1 MRRRLLVALVALLGV
16 AAVSCRRSAPPPAK
30 QAEGPRI
37 VTLAPG
43 ITDTLFA
50 IGAGSQV
57 VARSDYCD
65 YPPEVLRVPA
75 VGTSLTPSY
84 ETISRLSPTLIVGEA
99 NAASRS
105 TELQAVGPTRL
116 LPWLT
121 LSEVMDSTREL
132 GRITGHTKEANA
144 LADAM
149 SDRLA
154 VPAPAGGPR
163 VLLVI
168 GYRPGK
174 LDEIWFI
181 RDNSLHGAALRAA
194 GARNAVPEAVGGLPR
209 LSPERLLALDPD
221 AILVLAVPGKGKGDA
236 LDGFRKLTP
245 LRAVTKNQLA
255 VIEAPEAYVHG
266 PRILGLVD
274 RLKDALKDVR
284 AEPSAE
290 PKP

>member
-1 MRRRLLVALVALLGV
+1 VRRRLLAALVALLSLV
-16 AAVSCRRSAPPPAK
+16 VVSCRKDPPAPAK
-30 QAEGPRI
+30 AEGPRI
-37 VTLAPG
+37 VSLAPG

-65 YPPEVLRVPA
+65 YPPEVLTVPA

-84 ETISRLSPTLIVGEA
+84 ETISRLAPTLIVGEA
-99 NAASRS
+99 NAAARV

-116 LPWLT
+116 LPWLS
-121 LSEVMDSTREL
+121 LLDVAESTREL
-132 GRITGHTKEANA
+132 GRLTGHTKEAND
-144 LADAM
+144 LAR
-149 SDRLA
+149 RLSERLSGPP
-154 VPAPAGGPR
+154 PANGPR

-194 GARNAVPEAVGGLPR
+194 GAHNAVPEAVSGLPR
-209 LSPERLLALDPD
+209 LSVERLLSLDPD
-221 AILVLAVPGKGKGDA
+221 AILVLAVPGKAQQDQ

-245 LRAVTKNQLA
+245 LRAVTANRLA

-274 RLKDALKDVR
+274 RLRAALAR
-284 AEPSAE
+284 IAGEAP
-290 PKP
+290 P

>member
-1 MRRRLLVALVALLGV
+1 VRRRRLTAVLALLSLI
-16 AAVSCRRSAPPPAK
+16 ALSCRKASPPPETTT
-30 QAEGPRI
+30 EGPRI
-37 VTLAPG
+37 VSLAPG

-57 VARSDYCD
+57 VARIDYCD

-84 ETISRLSPTLIVGEA
+84 ETILRLAPTLILGED
-99 NAASRS
+99 NAAARV
-105 TELQAVGPTRL
+105 TELQAIGRTRL
-116 LPWLT
+116 LPWLS
-121 LSEVMDSTREL
+121 LSDVVESTREL
-132 GRITGHTKEANA
+132 GRLTGQTDEANE
-144 LADAM
+144 LARTM
-149 SDRLA
+149 TERLA
-154 VPAPAGGPR
+154 VPPRADGPR

-194 GARNAVPEAVGGLPR
+194 GARNAVPEAVSGLPR
-209 LSPERLLALDPD
+209 LSPERLLSLDPD
-221 AILVLAVPGKGKGDA
+221 AIFVLALPGKAQSDQ

-245 LRAVTKNQLA
+245 LRAVEKNQLA

-266 PRILGLVD
+266 PRIVALVD
-274 RLKDALKDVR
+274 RLEAALESVAR
-284 AEPSAE
+284 STAP
-290 PKP
+290 

>member
-1 MRRRLLVALVALLGV
+1 MRRRRLAALIALLTLLL
-16 AAVSCRRSAPPPAK
+16 VSCRKEAPAPARK
-30 QAEGPRI
+30 PEGPR
-37 VTLAPG
+37 VVSLAPG

-65 YPPEVLRVPA
+65 YPPEVLALPA

-84 ETISRLSPTLIVGEA
+84 ETISRLAPTLILGED
-99 NAASRS
+99 NAAARL

-116 LPWLT
+116 LPWLSLT
-121 LSEVMDSTREL
+121 EVIESTREL
-132 GRITGHTKEANA
+132 GRLTGRTAKANE
-144 LADAM
+144 LANRM
-149 SDRLA
+149 QERLA
-154 VPAPAGGPR
+154 VAAPADGPR

-194 GARNAVPEAVGGLPR
+194 GARNAVREAVSGLPR
-209 LSPERLLALDPD
+209 LSPERLLTLDPD
-221 AILVLAVPGKGKGDA
+221 AIFVLALPGKAQGDQ

-245 LRAVTKNQLA
+245 LSAVTTNRLA

-266 PRILGLVD
+266 PRILRLVD
-274 RLKDALKDVR
+274 RLEAALKKLDWGKR
-284 AEPSAE
+284 P
-290 PKP
+290 

>member
-1 MRRRLLVALVALLGV
+1 VRRRFLKAVVALGLAAL
-16 AAVSCRRSAPPPAK
+16 SCRKEAPPPANK
-30 QAEGPRI
+30 AEGARI

-50 IGAGSQV
+50 IGAGSLV

-65 YPPEVLRVPA
+65 YPPEALRVPA

-84 ETISRLSPTLIVGEA
+84 ETISRLSPTLILGEA
-99 NAASRS
+99 NAAARV

-116 LPWLT
+116 LPWLS
-121 LSEVMDSTREL
+121 LPEVIESTREL
-132 GRITGHTKEANA
+132 GRLTGHTKEANE
-144 LADAM
+144 LASRM
-149 SDRLA
+149 SERLS
-154 VPAPAGGPR
+154 VAPPTNGPR

-194 GARNAVPEAVGGLPR
+194 GAHNAVPEAVSGLPR
-209 LSPERLLALDPD
+209 LSVERLLTLDPD
-221 AILVLAVPGKGKGDA
+221 AILVLAVPGRAQADQ

-245 LRAVTKNQLA
+245 LRAVTTNRLA

-266 PRILGLVD
+266 PRIVGLVD
-274 RLKDALKDVR
+274 RLQAALKSM
-284 AEPSAE
+284 AGE

>member
-1 MRRRLLVALVALLGV
+1 VRRRLLAAFVAFIGFSVLC
-16 AAVSCRRSAPPPAK
+16 CRREAPPPEK
-30 QAEGPRI
+30 KAEGPRI

-43 ITDTLFA
+43 ITDTIFA

-65 YPPEVLRVPA
+65 YPPEVKRVPA

-84 ETISRLSPTLIVGEA
+84 ETISRLAPTLILGEA
-99 NAASRS
+99 NAATR
-105 TELQAVGPTRL
+105 TNELQAVGPTRL

-121 LSEVMDSTREL
+121 LMDVIESTREL
-132 GRITGHTKEANA
+132 GRLTAHTKEANE
-144 LADAM
+144 LANRM
-149 SDRLA
+149 HDRLA
-154 VPAPAGGPR
+154 VPPPESGPR

-194 GARNAVPEAVGGLPR
+194 GAKNAVPEAVSGLPR
-209 LSPERLLALDPD
+209 LSPERLITLDPD
-221 AILVLAVPGKGKGDA
+221 AIFVLALPGKAQPDQ

-245 LRAVTKNQLA
+245 LRAVEKNRLA

-266 PRILGLVD
+266 PRILALVD
-274 RLKDALKDVR
+274 RLQGALKNLGLE
-284 AEPSAE
+284 AAP
-290 PKP
+290 

>member
-1 MRRRLLVALVALLGV
+1 VRRRLLAALVALLSLV
-16 AAVSCRRSAPPPAK
+16 VVSCRKDPPAPAK
-30 QAEGPRI
+30 AEGPRI
-37 VTLAPG
+37 VSLAPG

-65 YPPEVLRVPA
+65 YPPEVLTVPA

-84 ETISRLSPTLIVGEA
+84 ETISRLAPTLIVGEA
-99 NAASRS
+99 NAAARV

-116 LPWLT
+116 LPWLS
-121 LSEVMDSTREL
+121 LLDVAESTREL
-132 GRITGHTKEANA
+132 GRLTGHTKEAND
-144 LADAM
+144 LAR
-149 SDRLA
+149 RLSERLSGPP
-154 VPAPAGGPR
+154 PANGPR

-181 RDNSLHGAALRAA
+181 RDNSLHGAALPAA
-194 GARNAVPEAVGGLPR
+194 GAHNAVPEAVSGLPR
-209 LSPERLLALDPD
+209 LSVERLLSLDPD
-221 AILVLAVPGKGKGDA
+221 AILVLAVPGKAQQDQ

-245 LRAVTKNQLA
+245 LRAVTANRLA

-274 RLKDALKDVR
+274 RLR
-284 AEPSAE
+284 AARARIAGEAP
-290 PKP
+290 P